1 MISNNSSELDKI
13 NSDAGVGGKVQI
25 LCIIAGLLI
34 GFFVFR
40 GFAGG
45 GEDNWIKDSKGI
57 YIPQGYPS
65 SVPDGVKAQ
74 HDSLDC
80 ALKLYISQKPANG
93 YNSECLG
100 VCGDYAVDVVHTPKN
115 ANDNKQENQCSAYL
129 DGQVKSFIEIDGN
142 GNVVKIG

>member
-45 GEDNWIKDSKGI
+45 GEDNWIKDSKGV
-57 YIPQGYPS
+57 YVPHGMPG
-65 SVPDGVKAQ
+65 SVPENVKAQ
-74 HDSLDC
+74 HDSMDC
-80 ALKLYISQKPANG
+80 ALKLYITQKPENG

-100 VCGDYAVDVVHTPKN
+100 VCGNYAVDIVHVPRNTDDDLK
-115 ANDNKQENQCSAYL
+115 ENQCSAYL
-129 DGQVKSFIEIDGN
+129 DGQVKSFIEVDGK
-142 GNVVKIG
+142 GNVVRIS